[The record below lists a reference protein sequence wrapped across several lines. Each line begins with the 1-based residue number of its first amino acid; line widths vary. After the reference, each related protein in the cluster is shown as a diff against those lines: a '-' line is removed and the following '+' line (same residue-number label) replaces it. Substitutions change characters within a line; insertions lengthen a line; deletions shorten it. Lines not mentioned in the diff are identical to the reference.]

1 MRERL
6 GRFLSE
12 VSGTAVTVTRM
23 ERITGGH
30 SRAMYRVECS
40 RAGRDPIGPFVVRM
54 EQGGVFGTSSGEEFG
69 VMRALAGAGV
79 PVANVRWMESTGEVL
94 GFPFFVMDFL
104 SGAEAGSERFMNRES
119 AVNFI
124 RALIKMHAVDAVA
137 AGVPFVLQPGTPNE
151 ATHLQIDRWAD
162 TYRRA
167 SPVLIPLL
175 EESAMWLHANAPEL
189 SQVAVVHGDAG
200 PGNVVVADGRVVAF
214 TDFEFTHL
222 GDPAEDWS
230 FCVSMRGSRTMLR
243 DAWLILLADNG
254 VVLTDWQWT
263 YWEAFNLFKGACANR
278 TCLTLFQS
286 GVNPAPNMAII
297 GTALHQIF
305 LQRLAGLIGVHP
317 SGSGARTTALSSP
330 SSPSSPSNS
339 AKEHS

>member
-40 RAGRDPIGPFVVRM
+40 RAGRDPIGPFVVRI

-104 SGAEAGSERFMNRES
+104 SGAEAGSERSMNRES
-119 AVNFI
+119 AVDFI
-124 RALIKMHAVDAVA
+124 RALRKMHAVDAVA

-167 SPVLIPLL
+167 SSVLIPLL

-297 GTALHQIF
+297 GTTLHQIF
-305 LQRLAGLIGVHP
+305 LQRLADLIGVHL
-317 SGSGARTTALSSP
+317 SGSGERTTALSNLSN
-330 SSPSSPSNS
+330 PSNP